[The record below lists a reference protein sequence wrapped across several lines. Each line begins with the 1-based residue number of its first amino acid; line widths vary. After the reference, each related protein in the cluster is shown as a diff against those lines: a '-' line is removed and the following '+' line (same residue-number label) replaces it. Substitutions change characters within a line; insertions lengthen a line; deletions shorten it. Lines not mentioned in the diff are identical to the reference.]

1 MYFLKSII
9 DICIIALLL
18 RLLIK
23 PNEAHF
29 DPIYRIIFRVT
40 DPILMPS
47 KYLTKVAFKGIILT
61 IIILIMLRGLIY
73 PAIIPMR
80 IITGIG
86 VSMLDMARL
95 LLRAYMV
102 FWIVSLLSHE
112 AWGTSFLNL
121 IQRAL
126 HPIYQLGARF
136 KIASRNFH
144 FFAFLIFL
152 GAYALLRLVIYHFIV
167 SLGVQVSISLSQ
179 VIGNGSLLEAV
190 GDGLI
195 LSIGLFPGF
204 FSLVIIVGALLSWV
218 SPDPYNPVVQ
228 AIYGISEPLL
238 SPFRRFIPPLGG
250 IDITPIAALLCFQLL
265 GNFLRELIAGI
276 LQTM

>member
-1 MYFLKSII
+1 MYLLKSII
-9 DICIIALLL
+9 NLCIIVLLL

-23 PNEAHF
+23 SNEAYF

-40 DPILMPS
+40 DPILKPS
-47 KYLTKVAFKGIILT
+47 GYLTRVEFKGITLT
-61 IIILIMLRGLIY
+61 IIILVLLRGLLY
-73 PAIIPMR
+73 TAISHVALVAGM
-80 IITGIG
+80 GIS
-86 VSMLDMARL
+86 VLDLAKL
-95 LLRAYMV
+95 LYQAYMV
-102 FWIVSLLSHE
+102 FWVVSLLSQE

-126 HPIYQLGARF
+126 QPLYQIRNRLSVAR
-136 KIASRNFH
+136 RHFH
-144 FFAFLIFL
+144 LVTFLIL
-152 GAYALLRLVIYHFIV
+152 LIAYALVRLLIYYIMI
-167 SLGVQVSISLSQ
+167 SQGNQASLSIIQ
-179 VIGNGSLLEAV
+179 AL

-195 LSIGLFPGF
+195 LFIGLFPGF

-218 SPDPYNPVVQ
+218 SPDPYNPIVQ

-250 IDITPIAALLCFQLL
+250 IDITPIVALLCFQLV
-265 GNFLRELIAGI
+265 GNLFRDLIAGI

>member
-1 MYFLKSII
+1 MYLLKSII
-9 DICIIALLL
+9 NLCIIVLLL

-23 PNEAHF
+23 SNEAYF

-40 DPILMPS
+40 DPILKPS
-47 KYLTKVAFKGIILT
+47 RYLTRVEFKGVSLT
-61 IIILIMLRGLIY
+61 IIILILLRGLLY
-73 PAIIPMR
+73 TASSHVPLVAGM
-80 IITGIG
+80 GI
-86 VSMLDMARL
+86 SILDLAKL
-95 LLRAYMV
+95 LFQAYMV
-102 FWIVSLLSHE
+102 FWVVSLLSQE

-126 HPIYQLGARF
+126 QPLYKIRSRLNIAR
-136 KIASRNFH
+136 RHFH
-144 FFAFLIFL
+144 LFTFLILLF
-152 GAYALLRLVIYHFIV
+152 AYALVRLLIYYIISFQGI
-167 SLGVQVSISLSQ
+167 QASLSIIQ
-179 VIGNGSLLEAV
+179 AL

-195 LSIGLFPGF
+195 LTIGLFPGF

-218 SPDPYNPVVQ
+218 SPDPYNPIVQ

-250 IDITPIAALLCFQLL
+250 IDITPIVALLCFQLV
-265 GNFLRELIAGI
+265 GNLFRDLIAGI

>member
-9 DICIIALLL
+9 NLCIIVLLL

-23 PNEAHF
+23 SNEAYF

-40 DPILMPS
+40 DPILKPAR
-47 KYLTKVAFKGIILT
+47 YLTRVEFKGVSLT
-61 IIILIMLRGLIY
+61 ILVLVIFRGFIY
-73 PAIIPMR
+73 IAGKHMPLVAGL
-80 IITGIG
+80 GIS
-86 VSMLDMARL
+86 VLDLARL
-95 LLRAYMV
+95 LFQAYMV

-126 HPIYQLGARF
+126 QPLYQIGRRLNIAR
-136 KIASRNFH
+136 RHFH
-144 FFAFLIFL
+144 LFAFLIL
-152 GAYALLRLVIYHFIV
+152 LVAYALLRILIYYIMGSQGIQV
-167 SLGVQVSISLSQ
+167 SLSFVQA
-179 VIGNGSLLEAV
+179 IGA
-190 GDGLI
+190 GLI
-195 LSIGLFPGF
+195 LTIGLFPGF

-238 SPFRRFIPPLGG
+238 SPFRRFIPAIGG
-250 IDITPIAALLCFQLL
+250 IDVTPIVALLCFQIL
-265 GNFLRELIAGI
+265 GNFARNLIAGI
-276 LQTM
+276 IQAL